1 MPNNNEY
8 VVSQARQGLQG
19 LKQQVASQLG
29 LGAYTGYQGDRPS
42 RENGKVGGQM
52 VKTMIA
58 IAEQQLTGGAVPAV
72 TPAVAAAAG
81 TAPGTAGLTPG
92 TVR

>member
-1 MPNNNEY
+1 MPNNNQY
-8 VVSQARQGLQG
+8 VNPQAYAGLQS

-29 LGAYTGYQGDRPS
+29 FGNFSGYQGDRPS

-58 IAEQQLTGGAVPAV
+58 IAEQQL
-72 TPAVAAAAG
+72 AG
-81 TAPGTAGLTPG
+81 G
-92 TVR
+92 TVAPTTGTTGTIR